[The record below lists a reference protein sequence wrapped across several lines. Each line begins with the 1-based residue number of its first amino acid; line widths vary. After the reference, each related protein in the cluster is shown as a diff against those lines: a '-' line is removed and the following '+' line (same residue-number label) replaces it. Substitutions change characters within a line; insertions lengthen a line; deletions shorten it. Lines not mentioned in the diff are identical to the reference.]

1 MEASVLLLEFSAAA
15 IKHSEAVSLLL
26 SSENDSELLLNRVD
40 FLPIADRVCH
50 AVLDGMARVVEKD
63 KGVLSAFVTLTQ
75 FHFDF
80 AEELLKIIVLSIADV
95 NDVVDFG
102 TECLDS
108 LSKVQGVLLA
118 VGQIYEVLIALN
130 LSSFIVVGVVN
141 AHP

>member
-1 MEASVLLLEFSAAA
+1 M
-15 IKHSEAVSLLL
+15 L

-50 AVLDGMARVVEKD
+50 AVLDGMACVVEKD
-63 KGVLSAFVTLTQ
+63 KGVISASVTLTQ

-102 TECLDS
+102 IECLDS

-118 VGQIYEVLIALN
+118 VGQIHEVLIALN
-130 LSSFIVVGVVN
+130 LSSFIVVSVVY